1 MFNGVGQNKD
11 VSRSK
16 EMRFLRSAESRH
28 KLFWAQFQ
36 FDIRIKTTLS
46 RCTTKHMNFGPECK
60 TRVSAANSSFWSKVK
75 ISQIAPNIFPTFYQ
89 FPGRFSLTLQH
100 IKNLES
106 PFSVSANYH
115 RFRLLT
121 WSKIKNFDF
130 FYNMPF
136 NSFSKRIILDFM
148 FLVKFF

>member
-1 MFNGVGQNKD
+1 
-11 VSRSK
+11 
-16 EMRFLRSAESRH
+16 
-28 KLFWAQFQ
+28 
-36 FDIRIKTTLS
+36 
-46 RCTTKHMNFGPECK
+46 MNFGPECK

-75 ISQIAPNIFPTFYQ
+75 ISQISPNIFPTFYQ

-100 IKNLES
+100 IKNLDR

-121 WSKIKNFDF
+121 WSKIKNFDS

-136 NSFSKRIILDFM
+136 NSFSKRILLDFM
-148 FLVKFF
+148 FLVKIFWGQFDLFLPWTKSLNWLLRPSFYTQVQISRVW